1 MREIVYAVLIVA
13 VVMGA
18 ASVASAQPGD
28 GGFGEGS
35 GVGGG
40 GQMGEQTTT
49 ADAVYV
55 RDNGDAVL
63 VYESEGTGASD
74 ASISYGADM
83 SSGLMRLVADG
94 TAENTDLTGE
104 MSFVAEPASL
114 SANGSFET
122 GEIQAIED
130 MNLDVSS
137 QTDGTD
143 SETTAEVEATVSSS
157 AAAAVSAASTEGDI
171 VAGPD
176 SITSSGSASLETAL
190 GGSST
195 REVQSF
201 DMSGSGGDYTLEAR
215 ERRILRGTRG
225 MSGSEGAPPQFESTD
240 PAEQWGTRERAVET
254 LREEYAGF
262 LENTSGTA
270 DVTVESYSFEN
281 VTVESEFGP
290 ASEESL
296 LDIEYAVEYTGVTD
310 GLADSITEEDPGI
323 SQETA
328 EETAQAVSD
337 INVNS
342 LSFSTVS
349 EGGSTDTN
357 WTVDI
362 ENYNDATLAYFRL
375 SSEMTP
381 GAGMGGGPGMGPG
394 MGPGAGAGAGP
405 MGPGANFSEDFF
417 EDAIQRSEQQMEAAE
432 AADFTSRIEWSGSI
446 ESEGM
451 GQGAGQ
457 GPGPGTGPGAGGSGP
472 TASVDAEMTR
482 TTENWES
489 YVGEL
494 ESRDLPTPADT
505 SFDLQVSSADGG
517 LEGEMSFESSGEEL
531 YGGYSEALDTYESA
545 LEGSEDVDANLL
557 TDLRNAGFNV
567 AKMDASV
574 DEEGWNVEGGLAFD
588 NGTALASAI
597 EATEDIRIT
606 EIVGQQE
613 EEGVATYVKTEGFVD
628 ETTEE
633 AVREYDQVGEETTVN
648 MPGDWDR
655 DFPEM
660 DRQAA
665 ADYLGVEV
673 EDGGGGDESPLPG
686 FGFVAAL
693 VALTA
698 VAVSVAVRRR
708 RENE

>member
-18 ASVASAQPGD
+18 ASVASAQS
-28 GGFGEGS
+28 GGGVPGEGS

-40 GQMGEQTTT
+40 GQMVEQTTT
-49 ADAVYV
+49 ADTVYV
-55 RDNGDAVL
+55 RENGDAVL
-63 VYESEGTGASD
+63 VYGSQGTGSSEASV
-74 ASISYGADM
+74 SYGADM
-83 SSGLMRLVADG
+83 SSGLMRFLVNG

-104 MSFVAEPASL
+104 MSFVAEPALL
-114 SANGSFET
+114 SANGSFKT
-122 GEIQAIED
+122 GEIQSIED

-137 QTDGTD
+137 QTDDTD
-143 SETTAEVEATVSSS
+143 SETTAELDTTISSP
-157 AAAAVSAASTEGDI
+157 AAAAVSAASTEGNV

-176 SITSSGSASLETAL
+176 TLTSSGSASFETAL
-190 GGSST
+190 GGSSV
-195 REVQSF
+195 RKVQNF
-201 DMSGSGGDYTLEAR
+201 DMSGTGGDYTLEAR
-215 ERRILRGTRG
+215 ERRILSGTRG

-262 LENTSGTA
+262 LSNTSGTA
-270 DVTVESYSFEN
+270 EVTVESYSFEN
-281 VTVESEFGP
+281 VTVESGFGP
-290 ASEESL
+290 ASEEPL
-296 LDIEYAVEYTGVTD
+296 LDVEYTVEYTGVTD

-349 EGGSTDTN
+349 EGGSTDAN
-357 WTVDI
+357 WSIDV
-362 ENYNDATLAYFRL
+362 ENYNDATLAYLRL

-394 MGPGAGAGAGP
+394 MGPGAGAGPA
-405 MGPGANFSEDFF
+405 PGANFSEDLF
-417 EDAIQRSEQQMEAAE
+417 EDAIQRSEKQMAAAE
-432 AADFTSRIEWSGSI
+432 ASNFTSRIEWSGSV
-446 ESEGM
+446 ETEGM
-451 GQGAGQ
+451 GQGTGQ

-472 TASVDAEMTR
+472 TASVSAEMTR

-489 YVGEL
+489 YVSEL
-494 ESRDLPTPADT
+494 ESRDLTTPADT

-517 LEGEMSFESSGEEL
+517 LEGEMSFEASGEEV
-531 YGGYSEALDTYESA
+531 YGGYSEALGTYQSA
-545 LEGSEDVDANLL
+545 LEGTEGVNTESLA
-557 TDLRNAGFNV
+557 DLRNVGFNV

-574 DEEGWNVEGGLAFD
+574 DEEGWTVEGGLAFE
-588 NGTALASAI
+588 NGTALASAL
-597 EATEDIRIT
+597 EASEGIGVRIT
-606 EIVGQQE
+606 EVVGRQE
-613 EEGVATYVKTEGFVD
+613 DEGVSTYVKTEGFVE
-628 ETTEE
+628 ETTED
-633 AVREYDQVGEETTVN
+633 AVRSREQVGEETTVN
-648 MPGDWDR
+648 LPGDWDR

-665 ADYLGVEV
+665 GEYLGVEV